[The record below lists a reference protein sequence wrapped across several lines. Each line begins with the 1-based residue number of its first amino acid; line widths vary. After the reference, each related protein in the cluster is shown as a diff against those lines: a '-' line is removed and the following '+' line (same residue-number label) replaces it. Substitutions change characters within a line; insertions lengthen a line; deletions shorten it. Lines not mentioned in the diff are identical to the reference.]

1 MLACQPSTLTQRS
14 MHHQKSSSDSPFQAN
29 TATPR
34 RRRGASLAPAEFGT
48 TFCLGKP
55 QTRRTTQGPKPRISP
70 TYPSL
75 KDIGS
80 EPFLRQ
86 GLEGMLPHGSA
97 PLTCFCQGSCHLV
110 LGGVDVAGRPAA
122 LRPQCTQRLNQHLW
136 DRGLSREGPST
147 ACCSAQP
154 GMERG
159 EQLRQTLPRENA
171 GSRTSVRGCQE
182 CGGAFSKSPMEESG
196 EKVAFPTLDAQIRS
210 HSPQSVL

>member
-55 QTRRTTQGPKPRISP
+55 QTRRTTQGPKPRMSP

-97 PLTCFCQGSCHLV
+97 PLTCFCQGSCHLI

-136 DRGLSREGPST
+136 DRGLSREGP
-147 ACCSAQP
+147 AQP
-154 GMERG
+154 AAVHSQGWSG
-159 EQLRQTLPRENA
+159 
-171 GSRTSVRGCQE
+171 GSSSNKRCPGKMQAAE
-182 CGGAFSKSPMEESG
+182 P
-196 EKVAFPTLDAQIRS
+196 L
-210 HSPQSVL
+210 